1 MIDKKKFLLGLLVA
15 AACYIPAMAQQSPI
29 YSQYMLN
36 GLVINPAYASTDES
50 ASLTVVGRNQWVGVD
65 GAPKTATMNFYTPLN
80 EKGTSLGF
88 SAMREAITVQTRTDY
103 NVLAAQKVSL
113 SETVQLALGLQA
125 GMSQYKE
132 NNSELITTDPT
143 FSSNQAYWK
152 TQVGFGF
159 AVFSENFYLG
169 LSAPAF
175 KSFDLG
181 NSVNKVKSIS
191 HYYLQA
197 AYAAR
202 VNDDFLV
209 KPSILLRQAQGSGLQ
224 YDINT
229 SVLLKEVLWL
239 GVSWRS
245 EKTVTGLVQ
254 VRAGT
259 KFQIGYS
266 YDTPMSSNLKG
277 AQTVSHELM
286 LNYRFGWSVDH
297 EILPRV
303 F

>member
-1 MIDKKKFLLGLLVA
+1 MTANKKFLLGLLMA
-15 AACYIPAMAQQSPI
+15 AACYVPVKAQQSPI

-36 GLVINPAYASTDES
+36 GIVINPAYAGTDES
-50 ASLTVVGRNQWVGVD
+50 ASLSVVGRNQWVGVD
-65 GAPKTATMNFYTPLN
+65 GAPKTATMSFYSPLN
-80 EKGTSLGF
+80 ERGTHLGF
-88 SAMREAITVQTRTDY
+88 SAMKESITVQSRTDY
-103 NVLAAQKVSL
+103 NVLAAQSVNL
-113 SETVQLALGLQA
+113 SETVKLALGLQA

-132 NNSELITTDPT
+132 NNSQLTTTDPSFAT
-143 FSSNQAYWK
+143 NLAYWK

-169 LSAPAF
+169 LSAPVF

-181 NSVNKVKSIS
+181 NSVNKVKAIS
-191 HYYLQA
+191 HMYLQA

-202 VNDDFLV
+202 VNDDLLV

-229 SVLLKEVLWL
+229 SVLLKEVIWL

-254 VRAGT
+254 ARLGE

-277 AQTVSHELM
+277 AQSVSHELM
-286 LNYRFGWSVDH
+286 LNFRFGWSVDH
-297 EILPRV
+297 EIIPRV

>member
-1 MIDKKKFLLGLLVA
+1 MIAKKKFLLGLLVA
-15 AACYIPAMAQQSPI
+15 AACYVPAKAQQSPI

-36 GLVINPAYASTDES
+36 GVVINPAYASTDES

-65 GAPKTATMNFYTPLN
+65 GAPRTATMSFYTPLN
-80 EKGTSLGF
+80 DRGTSIGF

-103 NVLAAQKVSL
+103 NVLAAQSVPL
-113 SETVQLALGLQA
+113 NETTKLAMGLQA

-143 FSSNQAYWK
+143 FATNQAYWK

-159 AVFSENFYLG
+159 ALMSEELYIGF
-169 LSAPAF
+169 SAPAF

-181 NSVNKVKSIS
+181 NSVNKVKAIS

-202 VNDDFLV
+202 VNDDLLV
-209 KPSILLRQAQGSGLQ
+209 KPSILLRQAMGSGFQ

-239 GVSWRS
+239 GASWRS
-245 EKTVTGLVQ
+245 EKTITGIVQ
-254 VRAGT
+254 VRLGA

-286 LNYRFGWSVDH
+286 LNCRFGWSVDH
-297 EILPRV
+297 EIFPRV

>member
-1 MIDKKKFLLGLLVA
+1 MIDNRKFLLSLLVT
-15 AACYIPAMAQQSPI
+15 AACYVPVRAQQSPI
-29 YSQYMLN
+29 YSQYMMN
-36 GLVINPAYASTDES
+36 GVVINPAYASTDES

-65 GAPKTATMNFYTPLN
+65 GAPKTATMTFYTPLN
-80 EKGTSLGF
+80 QKGTSIGF
-88 SAMREAITVQTRTDY
+88 SAMRESITVQTRTDY
-103 NVLAAQKVSL
+103 NLLAAQKVNV
-113 SETVQLALGLQA
+113 SETFQLALGLQA
-125 GMSQYKE
+125 GMSQYNEK
-132 NNSELITTDPT
+132 NSELTTTDPT
-143 FSSNQAYWK
+143 FASNQAYWK

-159 AVFSENFYLG
+159 ALFSENFYLG

-181 NSVNKVKSIS
+181 NSVNKVKTIS
-191 HYYLQA
+191 HYYVQA

-209 KPSILLRQAQGSGLQ
+209 KPSILLRQAQGSGMQ

-229 SVLLKEVLWL
+229 SVLLKEVVWL
-239 GVSWRS
+239 GASWRS

-254 VRAGT
+254 VRLGSG
-259 KFQIGYS
+259 FQIGYS

-286 LNYRFGWSVDH
+286 LNYRFGWSSDH